1 MDGPLQEQSTKTT
14 KNPDQTQNFPSNHNF
29 GQNQVR
35 DSCPPDPTTNYK
47 STNLY
52 FNYKFFLSI

>member
-1 MDGPLQEQSTKTT
+1 MDMDGPLQEQSTKTT

-35 DSCPPDPTTNYK
+35 DSCPPDPNLQISTLITN
-47 STNLY
+47 
-52 FNYKFFLSI
+52 FF